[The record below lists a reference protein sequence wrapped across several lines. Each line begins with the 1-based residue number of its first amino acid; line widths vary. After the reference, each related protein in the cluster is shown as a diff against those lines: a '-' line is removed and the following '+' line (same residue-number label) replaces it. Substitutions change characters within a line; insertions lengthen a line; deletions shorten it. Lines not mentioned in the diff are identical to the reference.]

1 MPYKILE
8 DEATADVA
16 FLINGKTL
24 EEVFHDSAIACL
36 DTLADRKTIRPNKTL
51 EFEIKKDSEE
61 KLLFAM
67 LEEVVFLKDTE
78 NMVFSDINI
87 KISAEKGKFMLK
99 AKLKGDEINHK
110 KQKLKIDI
118 KAVTLHMFRLSKEK
132 SGKGWEAKLV
142 FDI

>member
-16 FLINGKTL
+16 FLVNGKTL
-24 EEVFHDSAIACL
+24 DEVFHDSAIACL
-36 DTLADRKTIRPNKTL
+36 DTLADRKTIKPNETL

-67 LEEVVFLKDTE
+67 LEEIVFLKDTK
-78 NMVFSDINI
+78 NMVFSDVKI
-87 KISAEKGKFMLK
+87 KISSQAKSFVLK

>member
-110 KQKLKIDI
+110 KQNLRTDI
-118 KAVTLHMFRLSKEK
+118 KAITLHMFKLSKSAE
-132 SGKGWEAKLV
+132 GWEAKLV